1 MNKPGRTYHPTTSKM
16 GRRIMAA
23 SSKIFSSFQL
33 TDEVSEWNKAVDAKK
48 KLKLENQGRTK

>member
-1 MNKPGRTYHPTTSKM
+1 MSKPGRTYHPTSSKT

-23 SSKIFSSFQL
+23 SAKIFSLFRL
-33 TDEVSEWNKAVDAKK
+33 TDEVSDWNKAVDAKK